1 MASVT
6 NSDTDMGGSQPV
18 FPGTRCSVID
28 SARSADPRERR
39 DAFETLVAA
48 YWKPVY
54 KYLRCKWPLSNED
67 AKDLTQGFFTR
78 ALEKGFFDNY
88 DPAKAKFR
96 TFLRVCVDRFV
107 SNELKSAS
115 RLKRGGDQV
124 ILSLDFDQ
132 AEDELRRIEVADRTD
147 SDELFDRECLRNLF
161 ELAVEELRRQ
171 CETSGKIVHFKL
183 FERYDLREPEMNA
196 GLTYAQLGE
205 EVGLSSVQ
213 VTNYLAFA
221 RAQFRKLV
229 IERIRATTGS
239 DEEFQSEV
247 RRILGGLPR

>member
-1 MASVT
+1 MS
-6 NSDTDMGGSQPV
+6 SDTDMGGSQPV

-28 SARSADPRERR
+28 SARSADPGERR
-39 DAFETLVAA
+39 AAFETLVAA

-54 KYLRCKWPLSNED
+54 KYLRCKWPTSNED

-78 ALEKGFFDNY
+78 ALEKGFFDSY
-88 DPAKAKFR
+88 DSAKAKFR
-96 TFLRVCVDRFV
+96 TFFRICVDRFV
-107 SNELKSAS
+107 CNELKSAS

-132 AEDELRRIEVADRTD
+132 AEAELGRIEVADRTD
-147 SDELFDRECLRNLF
+147 PARLFDQECLRDLF
-161 ELAVEELRRQ
+161 ALAVEELRRQ
-171 CETSGKIVHFKL
+171 CETSGKIAHFKL
-183 FERYDLREPEMNA
+183 FERYDLHESEMNA
-196 GLTYAQLGE
+196 APTYAQLGE
-205 EVGLSSVQ
+205 EFALTPTQ

-229 IERIRATTGS
+229 INKIRTTTGC